1 MDTLQELLE
10 SLNVEGMSRDELAE
24 LDAEISAAAEELAAD
39 DTLTEDGLALL
50 EQAGEAVQAI
60 READEALET
69 KAEEDRARA
78 AAVLEAI
85 RGPQDEE
92 TEDVEDEVDEIEAE
106 ADEPETDDVVEEI
119 EADVEIVAEDDVVVE
134 DGELEPVLA
143 DAKPRRAPLTKVAA
157 RRPEQ
162 PAPMAVK
169 APDLAEL
176 GLVAAA
182 NAPGVQVGQ
191 PVETYDDLAKAFIS
205 AYESTKGY
213 QHGPPVKVP
222 IVRSGKGDFQYPES
236 HRLDANMSSNMDKI
250 AKAQAAVQ
258 AEGGM
263 RSAVEHGLTASGGI
277 CAPEEV
283 RYDMPTLGVD
293 DRPVRDG
300 FMTRF
305 GADRGGITTLPPP
318 VLEEVAGAV
327 DVWTNAN
334 DITPSDP
341 TTKPCLTVTC
351 PSEDNSVV
359 EAITKCLEYGNFR
372 ARYLPEQIEA
382 WMDLAAVQHA
392 RTAEVQLLTAI
403 AAGSTAVTAGQVLGT
418 TRDVLASLDR
428 ANAVWR
434 YRHRDDGITLSFAA
448 PAWLRDQIKA
458 DIARQLPVGSTDETL
473 AVADANIDRWFA
485 SRNIDPVW
493 LLDGTA
499 GQTFGVQGAGPLQG
513 WPSTV
518 TTYLAPAGS
527 WLFLDGGMLD
537 LGIVRDS
544 TLNSTNDVQVFAETF
559 EGSHFHGVE
568 SWTLTFDT
576 CPDGSTSA
584 AVDIA
589 PCVSGS

>member
-10 SLNVEGMSRDELAE
+10 SLNVEGLTADELAE
-24 LDAEISAAAEELAAD
+24 LDAEISAAAETLAAD

-50 EQAGEAVQAI
+50 EQAGEAVQTV
-60 READEALET
+60 REAAANLEE

-78 AAVLEAI
+78 DAVLEAI
-85 RGPQDEE
+85 RGPQDEIDE
-92 TEDVEDEVDEIEAE
+92 TEEVEEIEPEIEAE
-106 ADEPETDDVVEEI
+106 DETEEVEEIVEIEAIDEPEAEEVI
-119 EADVEIVAEDDVVVE
+119 
-134 DGELEPVLA
+134 ELEPVAA
-143 DAKPRRAPLTKVAA
+143 DAKPRRAPLTRVAA
-157 RRPEQ
+157 KRPEQ
-162 PAPMAVK
+162 SAPRQVS
-169 APDLAEL
+169 APDLGDL

-191 PVETYDDLAKAFIS
+191 PITTYDELAKAFVA
-205 AYESTKGY
+205 AYEGTKGY
-213 QHGPPVKVP
+213 RHGPPVKVP

-250 AKAQAAVQ
+250 TRAQHAVQ
-258 AEGGM
+258 DQGGM
-263 RSAVEHGLTASGGI
+263 TEAMANGLTASGGI

-300 FMTRF
+300 LMTRF

-334 DITPSDP
+334 DISPSDP

-351 PSEDNSVV
+351 PDEDNSVV

-392 RTAEVQLLTAI
+392 RTAEIQLLTAI

-434 YRHRDDGITLSFAA
+434 YRHRDDGVTLSFGA

-458 DIARQLPVGSTDETL
+458 DIARQLPVGSTSETL
-473 AVADANIDRWFA
+473 AVADAQIDAWFA
-485 SRNIDPVW
+485 SRGINPVW

-518 TTYLAPAGS
+518 TTYLFPAGS

-537 LGIVRDS
+537 LGLVRDS
-544 TLNSTNDVQVFAETF
+544 TLNATNDVQVFAETF

>member
-1 MDTLQELLE
+1 MDTLKELLD
-10 SLNVEGMSRDELAE
+10 SLNVDGKNADELAE
-24 LDAEISAAAEELAAD
+24 LDAEITAAAEDLAAD

-50 EQAGEAVQAI
+50 EQAGEAVQTV
-60 READEALET
+60 REAAAALEE
-69 KAEEDRARA
+69 KAEEDKARA
-78 AAVLEAI
+78 EAALEAI
-85 RGPQDEE
+85 RGPQTEEDDED
-92 TEDVEDEVDEIEAE
+92 TVEDEAENLEDESDDYLEDLVEEIEAE
-106 ADEPETDDVVEEI
+106 ADLVDEGE
-119 EADVEIVAEDDVVVE
+119 
-134 DGELEPVLA
+134 ELEPIAA
-143 DAKPRRAPLTKVAA
+143 DAKPRRAPLTRVAA
-157 RRPEQ
+157 RRPEAS
-162 PAPMAVK
+162 APRPTEQV
-169 APDLAEL
+169 PELPEL

-191 PVETYDDLAKAFIS
+191 PIETYDDLAKAFIA
-205 AYESTKGY
+205 AYEGTKGY
-213 QHGPPVKVP
+213 RHGPPVKVP
-222 IVRSGKGDFQYPES
+222 IARAGKGDFQYPES
-236 HRLDANMSSNMDKI
+236 HRLDSNLSANMDKI
-250 AKAQAAVQ
+250 ERAQAAIQ
-258 AEGGM
+258 AGRGIKN
-263 RSAVEHGLTASGGI
+263 AVENGLTASGGI

-283 RYDMPTLGVD
+283 RYDLPTVGVES
-293 DRPVRDG
+293 RPTRDG

-318 VLEEVAGAV
+318 VLDELSGAV

-334 DITPSDP
+334 DLNPSDP

-351 PSEDNSVV
+351 PSEDNTVV

-382 WMDLAAVQHA
+382 WMSLAAVQHA
-392 RTAEVQLLTAI
+392 RTAEIQLLTAI
-403 AAGSTAVTAGQVLGT
+403 GAGSTAVTSGQVLGT

-434 YRHRDDGITLSFAA
+434 YRHRDDNLMMAFAA
-448 PAWLRDQIKA
+448 PYWLRDQIKS

-473 AVADANIDRWFA
+473 ALADAQIEQFFA
-485 SRNIDPVW
+485 SRNVAPVW
-493 LLDGTA
+493 LLDGVA

-518 TTYLAPAGS
+518 TTYFAPAGS

-559 EGSHFHGVE
+559 EGAHFHGPE
-568 SWTLTFDT
+568 SWTITFDT

-584 AVDIA
+584 AVDID
-589 PCVSGS
+589 PCTSGS

>member
-10 SLNVEGMSRDELAE
+10 SLNVEGLTVDELTE
-24 LDAEISAAAEELAAD
+24 LDANISAAAEELAAD
-39 DTLTEDGLALL
+39 DTLTEEGLALL
-50 EQAGEAVQAI
+50 EQAGEAVQAV
-60 READEALET
+60 REAAANLET

-78 AAVLEAI
+78 EAVLDAI

-92 TEDVEDEVDEIEAE
+92 LEDEDELEIEAD
-106 ADEPETDDVVEEI
+106 ADEPETEDVVEEI
-119 EADVEIVAEDDVVVE
+119 EADVEIVEEVE
-134 DGELEPVLA
+134 EAELEPVAA

-157 RRPEQ
+157 RRPAQ
-162 PAPMAVK
+162 PAPMAAK

-191 PVETYDDLAKAFIS
+191 PVETYDELAKAFIA
-205 AYESTKGY
+205 AYEGTKGY
-213 QHGPPVKVP
+213 RHGPPVKVP
-222 IVRSGKGDFQYPES
+222 IVRSGRGDFQYPET
-236 HRLDANMSSNMDKI
+236 HRLDSNLSANMGKI
-250 AKAQAAVQ
+250 ARAQAAVQ
-258 AEGGM
+258 EEGGM
-263 RSAVEHGLTASGGI
+263 TRAIANGLTASGGI

-283 RYDMPTLGVD
+283 RYDMPTLGVT
-293 DRPVRDG
+293 DRPVRDA
-300 FMTRF
+300 FLTRF

-318 VLEEVAGAV
+318 VIEEVAGAI

-334 DITPSDP
+334 DINPSDP

-351 PSEDNSVV
+351 PDEDNSVV

-382 WMDLAAVQHA
+382 WMDLAAVNHA
-392 RTAEVQLLTAI
+392 RTAEFQLLTAI

-434 YRHRDDGITLSFAA
+434 YRHRDDNITMSFAA

-473 AVADANIDRWFA
+473 AVADASIDRWFA
-485 SRNIDPVW
+485 SRKIDPVW

-527 WLFLDGGMLD
+527 WLFLDGGTLD

-559 EGSHFHGVE
+559 EGAHFHGVE

-584 AVDIA
+584 AIDIA